1 MRKYA
6 RVPAYDKPVATLY
19 VYVKFKKE
27 PVKLPEQKIMVYSKG
42 QNFDFSWSTLNKAYG
57 KKALNMDIVRIDG
70 YNDLLPYVNGE
81 VTYNYLG
88 SVAL

>member
-27 PVKLPEQKIMVYSKG
+27 PVKLPTENNGLFKG
-42 QNFDFSWSTLNKAYG
+42 TEF
-57 KKALNMDIVRIDG
+57 
-70 YNDLLPYVNGE
+70 
-81 VTYNYLG
+81 
-88 SVAL
+88 